1 MLPHSFTKKT
11 LDSWACLEW
20 LYFKVFHRGYNR
32 TVSTPIRHQ
41 NKSRDLRSQ
50 FFSLSH
56 HMLVQSSNLPLDPKP
71 VLGQRNEETKKLVTL
86 HLINLRREEPALA
99 SLLPGAKCVNS

>member
-1 MLPHSFTKKT
+1 MSGAQGFSLIMYATSFIHQENPRQ
-11 LDSWACLEW
+11 LGL
-20 LYFKVFHRGYNR
+20 LGVVIFKVFHRGYNR

-56 HMLVQSSNLPLDPKP
+56 HMLVQSSNLPLDLKS

-86 HLINLRREEPALA
+86 HLINLRR
-99 SLLPGAKCVNS
+99 